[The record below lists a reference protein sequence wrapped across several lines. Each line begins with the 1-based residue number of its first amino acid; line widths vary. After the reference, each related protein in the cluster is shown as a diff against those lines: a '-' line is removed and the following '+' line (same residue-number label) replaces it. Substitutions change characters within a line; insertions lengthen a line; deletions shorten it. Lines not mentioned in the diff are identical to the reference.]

1 MSLKLRRNVAFLT
14 QSVVKVYVRVI
25 VTIFFWL
32 TMYLAKDLFSNL
44 IINILKKVVFCSHFT
59 VRKVEAQ
66 RN

>member
-32 TMYLAKDLFSNL
+32 TMYLAKDLFSNR